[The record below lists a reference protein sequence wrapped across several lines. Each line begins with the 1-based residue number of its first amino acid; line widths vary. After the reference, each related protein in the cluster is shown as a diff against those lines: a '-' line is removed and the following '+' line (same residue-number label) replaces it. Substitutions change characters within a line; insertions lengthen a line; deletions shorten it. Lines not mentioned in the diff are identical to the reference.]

1 MSAAPATDAPAGA
14 NAGRMGLMVFGLL
27 VVASF
32 AAFFLAQRLKHIP
45 TAVQDLKFD
54 SVFYPRGGGAPRSEP
69 ISFQIERA
77 DRVTVRIIDAKGETV
92 ATLLSAFKLGSYEP
106 VTRHWD
112 GRRGSPGHPGAL
124 APPGEY
130 RVVVLLAA
138 RKVEVR
144 SPSSVQLERRP

>member
-1 MSAAPATDAPAGA
+1 VSAAPATDTPAGA
-14 NAGRMGLMVFGLL
+14 HAGRMGLMVFGLL

-69 ISFQIERA
+69 ISFEIERA
-77 DRVTVRIIDAKGETV
+77 DRVTVKIIDANGETV
-92 ATLLSAFKLGSYEP
+92 ATLLSGFKLGPYEP
-106 VTRHWD
+106 ITRHWD

-124 APPGEY
+124 APRGEY
-130 RVVVLLAA
+130 RVVVLLAE
-138 RKVEVR
+138 RKFEVR
-144 SPSSVQLERRP
+144 SPSTVQLQTGP